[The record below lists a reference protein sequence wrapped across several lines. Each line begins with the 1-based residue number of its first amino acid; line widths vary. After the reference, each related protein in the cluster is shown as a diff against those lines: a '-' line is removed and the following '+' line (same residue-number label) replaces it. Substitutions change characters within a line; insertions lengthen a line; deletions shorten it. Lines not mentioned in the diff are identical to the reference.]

1 MYKRQ
6 EVYLAGFDGFTNTP
20 NDYYDRD
27 YELSSTKDESY
38 NDLLSDDLSKINQS
52 IRLHFITESLYD
64 VR

>member
-1 MYKRQ
+1 MD
-6 EVYLAGFDGFTNTP
+6 LPIHLMIIMIAITNF
-20 NDYYDRD
+20 
-27 YELSSTKDESY
+27 KDESY